1 MGTVTSCPS
10 QKQSK
15 DLAVTCHGVPSCV
28 PVLSP
33 PCWGLQVS
41 AVSLGWG
48 HILHPTAAE
57 SQEHLPLWG
66 QILPS
71 PPLHL
76 LSTTTSTP
84 SELRCHFQV

>member
-15 DLAVTCHGVPSCV
+15 NLAVTCHGVPSCIPV
-28 PVLSP
+28 PSP

-48 HILHPTAAE
+48 HILDPTAAE

-66 QILPS
+66 SDPALPTPT
-71 PPLHL
+71 PPFHHHQD
-76 LSTTTSTP
+76 P
-84 SELRCHFQV
+84 V